1 MKATVDPETRMFTL
15 SGSGQRDGWIGRYP
29 IADYEQW
36 VMWYAEQQD
45 RYAPYAKSYQPAV
58 DALASIAD
66 QIRAL
71 CRHPGPV

>member
-1 MKATVDPETRMFTL
+1 MKATVDPESRTFTL
-15 SGSGQRDGWIGRYP
+15 SGGSGQRYDWIGRYP
-29 IADYEQW
+29 IADYDKW
-36 VMWYAEQQD
+36 VSFYLEQQE

-71 CRHPGPV
+71 KP